1 MQTGGDGH
9 GNIPDDDPDKPET
22 EHRTDKGAAGTLHG
36 ALEKIIK
43 NVSSYMKHNK
53 ANTDNADTDHD
64 CDYNED
70 EPEETEEYDESNAF
84 VNAFGNAFGM
94 EEEEYGKEK
103 YYELTREER
112 CHLKAQREME
122 QLGRKS
128 ETFSQCL
135 LSCVQT
141 PVRDGIAICCPN
153 VPIYRFVKSYT
164 EDAQYLFP
172 VYEP

>member
-94 EEEEYGKEK
+94 KE
-103 YYELTREER
+103 EER

>member
-9 GNIPDDDPDKPET
+9 GNISEDDPDKPKT
-22 EHRTDKGAAGTLHG
+22 EHRTDKETAGTLHG
-36 ALEKIIK
+36 VLEKIIK
-43 NVSSYMKHNK
+43 NVSGYLKHNRV
-53 ANTDNADTDHD
+53 NTDNSETDYGYD
-64 CDYNED
+64 ED
-70 EPEETEEYDESNAF
+70 EPEEKGEPAEYIEE
-84 VNAFGNAFGM
+84 G
-94 EEEEYGKEK
+94 EEPAKAK

-112 CHLKAQREME
+112 CHLIAQREME

-128 ETFSQCL
+128 EAFSQCL

-153 VPIYRFVKSYT
+153 VPIYRLVKFYT

-172 VYEP
+172 IYEP

>member
-1 MQTGGDGH
+1 
-9 GNIPDDDPDKPET
+9 
-22 EHRTDKGAAGTLHG
+22 
-36 ALEKIIK
+36 
-43 NVSSYMKHNK
+43 MKHNK

>member
-1 MQTGGDGH
+1 MGGDGH
-9 GNIPDDDPDKPET
+9 ENIPDDDPDKPET
-22 EHRTDKGAAGTLHG
+22 EHRTDKGAAGVLHG

-43 NVSSYMKHNK
+43 NVSSYLKHNK
-53 ANTDNADTDHD
+53 ANTDNADTDYDYD
-64 CDYNED
+64 CDYDED
-70 EPEETEEYDESNAF
+70 EPEETEEYTEG
-84 VNAFGNAFGM
+84 NAFGNAFGM
-94 EEEEYGKEK
+94 EEEEEYGKEK

>member
-1 MQTGGDGH
+1 MQTGGEDH
-9 GNIPDDDPDKPET
+9 GNIPDDDTDKPET
-22 EHRTDKGAAGTLHG
+22 EHRTEKRTASAIHR

-43 NVSSYMKHNK
+43 NVSSYLKHNK
-53 ANTDNADTDHD
+53 VNTDNSGSDS
-64 CDYNED
+64 DYDGVER
-70 EPEETEEYDESNAF
+70 EETGEPVEYIE
-84 VNAFGNAFGM
+84 
-94 EEEEYGKEK
+94 EEEEYAKAK
-103 YYELTREER
+103 CYELTREER

-128 ETFSQCL
+128 EAFSQCL